1 MIAAPTDGEWQEMKD
16 GTPQWVTTGSGRM
29 YMYDSP
35 PENKHEERSRNK
47 WEKFFNK
54 MDEKE
59 ERWEKAEREKAE
71 REKKMNR
78 E

>member
-1 MIAAPTDGEWQEMKD
+1 
-16 GTPQWVTTGSGRM
+16 M